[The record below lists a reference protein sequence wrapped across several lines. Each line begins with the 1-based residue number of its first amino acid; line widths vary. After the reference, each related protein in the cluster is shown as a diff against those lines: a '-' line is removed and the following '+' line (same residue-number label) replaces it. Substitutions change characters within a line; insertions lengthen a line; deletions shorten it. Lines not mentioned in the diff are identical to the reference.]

1 MHRLVLI
8 SILQVLA
15 AAIPH
20 PQASDDSTAP
30 LTSISE
36 ILPTSTVAIPDSTSL
51 NIPVTAIPSIEPV
64 PDDDGEDDDD
74 DNSGKSLSRSKKP
87 HREPTPIFTKQCQCQ
102 LATARY
108 PCWATDALQ
117 KCYFEENFSH
127 ACYMQAA
134 GGCPKPTRA
143 CKQLYLPTPLP
154 GPNPCELKPNPN
166 PHVTPTLPA
175 VPSFPTLTG
184 APNVTLSL
192 PVAVPSRNSTLA
204 TVFSSGT

>member
-1 MHRLVLI
+1 MHRLLLI

-30 LTSISE
+30 LTSLSE

-51 NIPVTAIPSIEPV
+51 NIPVTAIPSIEPD
-64 PDDDGEDDDD
+64 PEDDGEDDDD
-74 DNSGKSLSRSKKP
+74 GNYGKSLSRSKKP

-117 KCYFEENFSH
+117 VSKAKISRRIKKSVVETNK
-127 ACYMQAA
+127 
-134 GGCPKPTRA
+134 GCMEKP
-143 CKQLYLPTPLP
+143 
-154 GPNPCELKPNPN
+154 
-166 PHVTPTLPA
+166 
-175 VPSFPTLTG
+175 
-184 APNVTLSL
+184 
-192 PVAVPSRNSTLA
+192 
-204 TVFSSGT
+204 